1 MGHNSNLPVQ
11 LWTAEESDEAH
22 FGARAQL
29 RHRRLGHL
37 AGGAEHVL
45 NIDIQHVL
53 QLRCERGRQVIR
65 SITAILSIII

>member
-1 MGHNSNLPVQ
+1 
-11 LWTAEESDEAH
+11 
-22 FGARAQL
+22 
-29 RHRRLGHL
+29 L

-53 QLRCERGRQVIR
+53 QLRCERGRQIIR